1 GLTAN
6 KTNQVKPNPLP
17 EMVGGLGFWGGVC
30 KGKKRG
36 GRCKTTTKADV
47 TATAKS
53 AIIHAL
59 PNDLG

>member
-1 GLTAN
+1 MGWGLQR
-6 KTNQVKPNPLP
+6 KK
-17 EMVGGLGFWGGVC
+17 
-30 KGKKRG
+30 KGG